1 MFGLRSGFL
10 PFAPNNARR
19 SGFWTNC
26 AEAQDP
32 SLNSRNWFQE
42 KLLKPPGASEVYK
55 SMTTPAHQRLRNGL
69 CALRFLFSAILL
81 AAASLNADEPK
92 EILLWTGG
100 APGSEGKAGREIIE
114 KGTNGERKVWN
125 IHNPTITPYLPAKE
139 KATGAAVIIAPGGA
153 HRFLCVDHEG
163 YNVSQWLSDRGIAA
177 FVLKN
182 RLAKETNSTYKI
194 DVEAL
199 ADTQRAVRL
208 VRNRAKEW
216 GINPQRIGVMGF
228 SAGGELAALVSVR
241 FDSGK
246 EGAED
251 PVERQSCRP
260 DFQALIYPG
269 RSRDIQP
276 VKDSP
281 PAFLACGY
289 KDRQDIAEGLADV
302 YLRFKKA
309 GVPAELHIYSEAG
322 HGFGMR
328 ANMKGAVG
336 GWLGRFGEWLGDRG
350 MLKQD

>member
-1 MFGLRSGFL
+1 MNS
-10 PFAPNNARR
+10 
-19 SGFWTNC
+19 
-26 AEAQDP
+26 P
-32 SLNSRNWFQE
+32 SLLRT
-42 KLLKPPGASEVYK
+42 LI
-55 SMTTPAHQRLRNGL
+55 PAL
-69 CALRFLFSAILL
+69 LL
-81 AAASLNADEPK
+81 ATVSVTADEPK
-92 EILLWTGG
+92 EILLWPGG
-100 APGSEGKAGREIIE
+100 APGSEGKAGKEIVD
-114 KGTNGERKVWN
+114 KGANGERKVWS
-125 IHNPTITPYLPAKE
+125 IHNPSLTPFLPAKE

-163 YNVSQWLSDRGIAA
+163 YNVAQQLSDHGIAA

-182 RLAKETNSTYKI
+182 RLARETNSTYKI

-208 VRNRAKEW
+208 VRSRVKEW
-216 GINPQRIGVMGF
+216 AINPQRIGVMGF

-241 FDSGK
+241 FDNGK
-246 EGAED
+246 EGPED
-251 PVERQSCRP
+251 LVERQSCKP

-328 ANMKGAVG
+328 SNMKGAVG
-336 GWLGRFGEWLGDRG
+336 GWLGRFEEWLGDRG